1 MTYAFARDGGLPW
14 SKFFA
19 KVHPRLGQPLNALML
34 AAGLTILFGLILIG
48 SSSAFNA
55 LISASVVALGVSY
68 AIPIAINVC
77 RGRKMLPERAFA
89 LPNAVGW
96 AANLIGLSYTIVT
109 TVLFLFPPELPV
121 TTTNMSMYTLST
133 IIEHLLIFLDY
144 CVVAFGII
152 LFISTFQ
159 WFIDGRKNFTGPRND
174 MGMEVLEAMKSVEQ
188 KDDEPTHIKVAGE
201 ELGPHTVQ

>member
-1 MTYAFARDGGLPW
+1 
-14 SKFFA
+14 
-19 KVHPRLGQPLNALML
+19 ML

-77 RGRKMLPERAFA
+77 RGRKMLPPRAFT
-89 LPNAVGW
+89 LPTAVGW
-96 AANLIGLSYTIVT
+96 AANLIGLAYTIVT
-109 TVLFLFPPELPV
+109 TILFLFPPELPV
-121 TTTNMSMYTLST
+121 TTTNMSKYTSMPLEYGKL
-133 IIEHLLIFLDY
+133 IILDY

-159 WFIDGRKNFTGPRND
+159 WIIDGRKNFTGPRSD
-174 MGMEVLEAMKSVEQ
+174 MGLEVLEAMRTRETGSPEIRHVK
-188 KDDEPTHIKVAGE
+188 IAGE
-201 ELGPHTVQ
+201 DHELYEEK